1 MAREWIGIAKWMRM
15 HESCHAARMSQW
27 SRHAGQVR
35 RQNTRPGRKYPGD
48 VNQFT
53 VILATAWFCL
63 VPGISGIPDMHYDG
77 FQIVT
82 FEAGRGLWHARIRR
96 ADFKP
101 VIIDGVSFPELE
113 VGFAW
118 SNPDAAIEDAKTRID
133 YLNQRCANVDQM
145 RETAHA

>member
-1 MAREWIGIAKWMRM
+1 
-15 HESCHAARMSQW
+15 
-27 SRHAGQVR
+27 
-35 RQNTRPGRKYPGD
+35 
-48 VNQFT
+48 
-53 VILATAWFCL
+53 
-63 VPGISGIPDMHYDG
+63 MHYDG

-133 YLNQRCANVDQM
+133 YLNQRCANVDLM